1 MKDFKFGIPADMQ
14 FTMKTGGTV
23 PDPTV
28 VHGVGITR
36 IVGLTQ
42 AEYDA
47 LDPPDSNTL
56 YVIREEV
63 T

>member
-1 MKDFKFGIPADMQ
+1 MNGFKFGIPADIQ

-42 AEYDA
+42 DEYDT
-47 LDPPDSNTL
+47 LDSPDRKTL
-56 YVIREEV
+56 YVIREEEV
-63 T
+63 